1 MSKKTLAQAK
11 MIATAIDTNSG
22 TLNIDLYGDIG
33 IWGITLSELS
43 SCINGAATSYSDI
56 CLNLYS
62 PGGDFNE
69 GMAIYHYLKN
79 LGTPTVCNIQGLCA
93 SAATLVAL
101 GCDVVKIP
109 ASAAFM
115 IHEASVQYACGTAEE
130 MELASTCLAT
140 LNATAVQVYKDKT
153 NLSTQQIQEMM
164 SVETTMS
171 GTTAVEL
178 GFCDQ
183 IQDFTDSQSD
193 QDLNNTISVP
203 DTTNTDCLDGQ
214 DIDEPDLVNILS
226 QISHAKM
233 ESQRAY
239 IMKYS
244 NDAKNSKGNKK
255 DIVQPVEVVN
265 KEEEGTTT
273 DKDVT
278 QPGEKNDAVSND
290 SKPTEDIADNVNNEE
305 SVVVQML
312 KICGGDMKTS
322 LKMVEKKLGYEEAK
336 KYVAMRKK
344 ISNVLTEA
352 KNFCPGITLN
362 ESDFDN
368 IETIDDADKLILKNM
383 ADISNSTIIDSVP
396 KMAQH
401 NKTNQN
407 YHEQENNYRRVGN
420 KVSFSFNTYKH

>member
-11 MIATAIDTNSG
+11 MIATNIDTDSG
-22 TLNIDLYGDIG
+22 TLNIDLHEDIG
-33 IWGITLSELS
+33 MWGITLSELS
-43 SCINGAATSYSDI
+43 TCISSAATSYSNI

-62 PGGDFNE
+62 PGGDFSE

-79 LGTPTVCNIQGLCA
+79 LSIPTVCNIQGLCA

-109 ASAAFM
+109 ASAVFM
-115 IHEASVQYACGTAEE
+115 IHEASVQYACGTSEE

-140 LNATAVQVYKDKT
+140 LNATAVQVYQDKT
-153 NLSTQQIQEMM
+153 NLPAQQIQEMM

-183 IQDFTDSQSD
+183 IQDFTNSQSN

-203 DTTNTDCLDGQ
+203 DDGDTDCIDGQ

-233 ESQRAY
+233 ASQRAY

-244 NDAKNSKGNKK
+244 NDIKNSKDNKK
-255 DIVQPVEVVN
+255 DIVQTVEVVN
-265 KEEEGTTT
+265 KKEEETTT
-273 DKDVT
+273 DKDVM

-290 SKPTEDIADNVNNEE
+290 SKPTEVITDNVSNEE

-312 KICGGDMKTS
+312 KICGGDMKAS
-322 LKMVEKKLGYEEAK
+322 LKMVEKNLGYEEAK
-336 KYVAMRKK
+336 QYVAMRKK
-344 ISNVLTEA
+344 INNVLTEA
-352 KNFCPGITLN
+352 KNYCPGITLD

-396 KMAQH
+396 KMAPS
-401 NKTNQN
+401 NTMNQN
-407 YHEQENNYRRVGN
+407 NHQHENNYRRAGN
-420 KVSFSFNTYKH
+420 QIAFSFNTNNR